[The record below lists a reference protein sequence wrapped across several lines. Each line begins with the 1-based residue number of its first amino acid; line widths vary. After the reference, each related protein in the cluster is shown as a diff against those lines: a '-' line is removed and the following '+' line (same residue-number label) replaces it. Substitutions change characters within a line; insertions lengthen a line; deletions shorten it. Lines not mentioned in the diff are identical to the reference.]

1 MDNKTV
7 NLTQLLARMM
17 RDVISDDLTTY
28 EAVKI
33 FRYVSPSA
41 EDVLRQNDHL
51 SPKLS
56 TLGLSNRAINA
67 LAREKI
73 THLAQLTRL
82 SAERLKEFNKMGT
95 ACVTEVEAVLGAH
108 GYALETTCFKEDL

>member
-17 RDVISDDLTTY
+17 RDVISDDLSTY

-41 EDVLRQNDHL
+41 EDTLQQSDRL

-56 TLGLSNRAINA
+56 TLGLSNRAVNA

-82 SAERLKEFNKMGT
+82 SAERLKEFNKMGP